1 MKRLSRTEFEL
12 EIHPVGL
19 IGIIL
24 VITSLC
30 MFANL
35 ADHNWADNKRLI
47 LAFVFLG
54 VGALF
59 CAVEAVWDRISDRRD
74 R

>member
-1 MKRLSRTEFEL
+1 MRRRSRTQFEM
-12 EIHPVGL
+12 EIRPVGL
-19 IGIIL
+19 IGTIL
-24 VITSLC
+24 VVSSLC